1 MLELQEVEE
10 ANNLIQFIWLEAE
23 EEVPLKLY
31 LTKTEEAEEGVMV
44 MVMVMDRTK
53 ISSKEGEDVAEEETK
68 DM

>member
-23 EEVPLKLY
+23 EEVALKLY
-31 LTKTEEAEEGVMV
+31 LTKTEEVEEGE
-44 MVMVMDRTK
+44 MDRTK